1 MITEDIENL
10 DDITKELIY
19 DFMTVISGTK
29 DYISEGFL
37 HIYYENED
45 YNLTTHNC
53 LIQALRNIGYKVVE
67 KKAYSNVVVFKTN
80 IPDNVVDKLYT
91 FYEEKCY
98 SVYLDRDI
106 NSDAEFV
113 LDENS
118 QSPEIDDDNNSIG
131 NNDNPE
137 DY

>member
-19 DFMTVISGTK
+19 DFMTVISGTI

-45 YNLTTHNC
+45 YNLTTHYC
-53 LIQALRNIGYKVVE
+53 LRQSLRNIGYKVVE